1 MLKKKVKKYLLI
13 SGISFAIGTLGII
26 FVSVLIE
33 EVVRAIAGEEANKQ
47 ITQSDLEGL
56 PAWITVE
63 MVQAAIDMMNETG
76 YPASVVLGQMILEAG
91 ADGSELANPPYYNC
105 LGQKA
110 HCYKKRNS
118 RDADRRGMGHSHSGI
133 FYICKLCRL
142 YACLGK

>member
-110 HCYKKRNS
+110 HCYKENG
-118 RDADRRGMGHSHSGI
+118 RGMGHSHSGI

>member
-91 ADGSELANPPYYNC
+91 QMVRNLLIRHIITVLVKNHRVMEKTERSLC
-105 LGQKA
+105 RQ
-110 HCYKKRNS
+110 KKR
-118 RDADRRGMGHSHSGI
+118 GEQ
-133 FYICKLCRL
+133 
-142 YACLGK
+142 

>member
-105 LGQKA
+105 LDVQLRTSE
-110 HCYKKRNS
+110 HRSMYSYVRLS
-118 RDADRRGMGHSHSGI
+118 IDRCTAT
-133 FYICKLCRL
+133 YV
-142 YACLGK
+142 

>member
-91 ADGSELANPPYYNC
+91 ADGSELANPP
-105 LGQKA
+105 
-110 HCYKKRNS
+110 
-118 RDADRRGMGHSHSGI
+118 
-133 FYICKLCRL
+133 
-142 YACLGK
+142 